1 MRHSCKYR
9 RLHARDL
16 NLRRGPTGR
25 GRWWLITPERAGVLQ
40 ELARCSGTG
49 LHDRHRPAI
58 GRESRP
64 RFSGVGCH
72 ALSLPPAC
80 HAGGRGFE
88 SRRPR
93 QLIRSRS
100 FVAGATSSGI
110 APLSRRLAR
119 VPSTPPTSRFVPAG
133 WRPSSLSVTRLPRT
147 VPVGVPFSRS
157 FLARFPRNSSV
168 AIRFTVSARSSGVR
182 C

>member
-1 MRHSCKYR
+1 
-9 RLHARDL
+9 
-16 NLRRGPTGR
+16 
-25 GRWWLITPERAGVLQ
+25 
-40 ELARCSGTG
+40 
-49 LHDRHRPAI
+49 
-58 GRESRP
+58 
-64 RFSGVGCH
+64 
-72 ALSLPPAC
+72 
-80 HAGGRGFE
+80 
-88 SRRPR
+88 
-93 QLIRSRS
+93 
-100 FVAGATSSGI
+100 
-110 APLSRRLAR
+110 LAR